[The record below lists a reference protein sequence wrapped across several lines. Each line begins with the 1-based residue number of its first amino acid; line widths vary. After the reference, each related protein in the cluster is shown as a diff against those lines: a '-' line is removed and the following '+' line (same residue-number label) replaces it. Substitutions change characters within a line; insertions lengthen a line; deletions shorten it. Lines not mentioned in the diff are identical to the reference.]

1 MHEALPEFLMY
12 ACFMSA
18 AYHAALAF
26 MLWRF
31 DRCTGI

>member
-1 MHEALPEFLMY
+1 MPDDLSLFLMY

-26 MLWRF
+26 MFWRF
-31 DRCTGI
+31 DR